1 MYNYPHKCLIKNFE
15 KEERK
20 EKRFLKSCC
29 DCLDLFQLKYE
40 DKWVHTY
47 ELAKASLNNRGNEIR
62 CYERRSN
69 EMRET
74 DENND
79 HFAARNPNHGIFDN
93 QESEQADY

>member
-1 MYNYPHKCLIKNFE
+1 MPHKSLIKTFK
-15 KEERK
+15 KEERIEK
-20 EKRFLKSCC
+20 KRFLISCC
-29 DCLDLFQLKYE
+29 DFLDLFQLKYE

-79 HFAARNPNHGIFDN
+79 HFASRNPNHGTFDN
-93 QESEQADY
+93 QESEQAEY